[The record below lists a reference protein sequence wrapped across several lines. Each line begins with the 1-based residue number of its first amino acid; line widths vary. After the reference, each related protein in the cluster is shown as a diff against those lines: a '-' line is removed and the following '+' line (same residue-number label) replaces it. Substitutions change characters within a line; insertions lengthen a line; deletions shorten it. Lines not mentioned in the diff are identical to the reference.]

1 MNKKGLELK
10 VGIFII
16 IAAALFVMI
25 VFSMGDMNVFF
36 KTGYEFKI
44 IFGFVSG
51 LEVSAP
57 VRLAGVTV
65 GEVKKVKRFYDGE
78 SGKDQVEILVWVKGD
93 VKVRQGAEIYI
104 NTLGMLG
111 EKYIEIFSSG
121 DEEAK
126 LLKSGDKIVGY
137 DPVPLEKLIR
147 INQENLIALHEILG
161 NSDTKKSIGEI
172 LNNTRELTRNLK
184 EITDRINKGKGTLG
198 RLVNEDNLYQ
208 NLKDF
213 SKDIKAHPWKLLHKQ
228 KVRTEDTE
236 GAKEESTPRRKKK
249 RVMF

>member
-36 KTGYEFKI
+36 KTGYELKM

-65 GEVKKVKRFYDGE
+65 GEVKKVERFYDGE
-78 SGKDQVEILVWVKGD
+78 LGKDQVEILVWVKSD
-93 VKVRQGAEIYI
+93 VKIRQGAEIYI

-121 DEEAK
+121 DKKAK
-126 LLKSGDKIVGY
+126 LLKDGDKIIGY

-172 LNNTRELTRNLK
+172 LNNTQELTRNLK

-198 RLVNEDNLYQ
+198 RLVSEDKLYQ
-208 NLKDF
+208 NLEDF
-213 SKDIKAHPWKLLHKQ
+213 SKDIKAHPWKLLHKR

-236 GAKEESTPRRKKK
+236 GAKEESTPHRKKK
-249 RVMF
+249 RAMF